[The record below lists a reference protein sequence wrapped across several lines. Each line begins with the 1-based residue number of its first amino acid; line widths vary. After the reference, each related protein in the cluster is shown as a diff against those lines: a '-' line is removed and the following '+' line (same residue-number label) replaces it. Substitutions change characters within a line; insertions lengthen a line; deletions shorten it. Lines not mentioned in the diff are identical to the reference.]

1 MRNYGRLSAN
11 YRRLLF
17 IGVAL
22 FALLFSLNVRAI
34 SGRATPNNSQIT
46 QHSLSQRLDNLQQ
59 QLEIAERNGD
69 IANQG
74 IALSNMALALQKQGK
89 WQLAREKIDRG
100 LFLLESLSPTQL
112 NQKSY
117 AQALDIQGKL
127 FSARGDFTSAL
138 ETWKK
143 SGKIYQNFN
152 LEQESDRNIIYQ
164 VQGMKELALYQ
175 PACHLINPIILE
187 KIRRSAEN
195 HEQNFSFCTGD
206 ITDEME
212 KTEIAKNLQTLERD
226 RMTAKQLQLLG
237 DILRLSRNLNLSELA
252 IESGLNMAT
261 QLGDDKLIESLKLSL
276 GNLFRAQG
284 DRAIARARSASS
296 EIRFNFELCPT
307 IELNYDAKNAYQ
319 KAVEAYN
326 SIAKNDAIAL
336 QAKLNLLR
344 LSAIVNSDE
353 KLLDNPSAI
362 VGEIDTITARN
373 PLLFNSQFG
382 ETLFLNTIQTKTC
395 LKSNEKI
402 PDLSWENL
410 EKQLQTISEI
420 SKTRQD
426 WKTQSYALGYLGRID
441 EFQDKLSEA
450 KAVTEQALSLSQSLN
465 LNAPELA
472 YQWQWQLG
480 RILTKSNSDRQ
491 QVIAAYQAAFN
502 TLQSLR
508 QELVSSNRDLQFSFR
523 DAIEPMYRT
532 YVDLLL
538 QSAEPTQEDLTQA
551 RDVIEALQLS
561 ELDDFFNDPCLMQQ
575 NIPLDDI
582 IPSDTA
588 VLYPILLDDK
598 IAIIYRLPNEEIK
611 STVQLIENAEMFSR
625 SLAALLGSAKNHSNA
640 ERYLTL
646 SQNIYP
652 YLFPEHL
659 LTDLESDP
667 NINTLVFVLDGQ
679 LRNIPMAL
687 LHDGERYLI
696 EKYAVVVAPGL
707 SLLAPHQ
714 LSSRDRQPLLGGLTE
729 IAPSFRDVEDRFS
742 PLVNAW
748 QELNSIREI
757 FDREV
762 DLIVNEDF
770 TPEVIETNTLQRYF
784 PIFHWVTHA
793 QFSSDLDETFIF
805 TWEDKL
811 KIEDLRQLIQANN
824 NSQQKNI
831 DLLVLSAC
839 QTAEGDNRATL
850 GLAGVAVRAG
860 SQSTLATLWEVND
873 KSTTS
878 FMTEFYRQLI
888 REKKSKAQALQAA
901 QLSLL
906 QDTIGQGLTHP
917 EFWAAF
923 VLVGDW
929 L

>member
-1 MRNYGRLSAN
+1 M
-11 YRRLLF
+11 
-17 IGVAL
+17 
-22 FALLFSLNVRAI
+22 ALLFSINVRAI
-34 SGRATPNNSQIT
+34 SGRAHLHHSQID
-46 QHSLSQRLDNLQQ
+46 SPLLSQQLDRWQQ

-69 IANQG
+69 LANQG
-74 IALSNMALALQKQGK
+74 ITLSNMALVLQKQGK
-89 WQLAREKIDRG
+89 WQLAQDNLDRG
-100 LFLLESLSPTQL
+100 LVLLQSLAPTPL

-127 FSARGDFTSAL
+127 WSARGDFTRAL
-138 ETWKK
+138 ETWKV
-143 SGKIYQNFN
+143 SGKIYQEFN
-152 LEQESDRNIIYQ
+152 LERENERNIIYQ

-175 PACHLINPIILE
+175 PACHLIRPIIQE
-187 KIRRSAEN
+187 KLRRSPKFNGKEI
-195 HEQNFSFCTGD
+195 SFCTGD
-206 ITDEME
+206 IADEDKMQRA
-212 KTEIAKNLQTLERD
+212 EIAKTLQTLEGD
-226 RMTAKQLQLLG
+226 RATAKQLQLLG
-237 DILRLSRNLNLSELA
+237 DILRLSRDLNLSKLVVQ
-252 IESGLNMAT
+252 SGLNMAT
-261 QLGDDKLIESLKLSL
+261 QLEDDRLIESLQLSL
-276 GNLFRAQG
+276 GNLFRAKG
-284 DRAIARARSASS
+284 DRAIAMARSASS
-296 EIRFNFELCPT
+296 EIRFNFEFCPT
-307 IELNYDAKNAYQ
+307 IELNDDATKAYENAIESYG
-319 KAVEAYN
+319 A
-326 SIAKNDAIAL
+326 IAKNDAIVL
-336 QAKLNLLR
+336 QAKLNLLG
-344 LSAIVNSDE
+344 LSAIANSDQLPMGDRT
-353 KLLDNPSAI
+353 LLIHDI
-362 VGEIDTITARN
+362 ETIISRN

-382 ETLFLNTIQTKTC
+382 ETLLLNAIQTETC
-395 LKSNEKI
+395 LKHNQNI
-402 PDLSWENL
+402 PDLSWQTL
-410 EKQLQTISEI
+410 EQELQTIIET

-426 WKTQSYALGYLGRID
+426 WKTQSYALGYLGTID
-441 EFQDKLSEA
+441 EFQGKLSEA

-480 RILTKSNSDRQ
+480 RILTQSNSDREP
-491 QVIAAYQAAFN
+491 ILAAYQAAFN

-538 QSAEPTQEDLTQA
+538 RSAEPTPADLKQA
-551 RDVIEALQLS
+551 RNVIEALQLS
-561 ELDDFFNDPCLMQQ
+561 ELDDFFNDPCLVQQ
-575 NIPLDDI
+575 DIPLDKI
-582 IPSDTA
+582 IPADTA
-588 VLYPILLDDK
+588 VLYPILLDRK
-598 IAIIYRLPNEEIK
+598 IAIIYRLPNGEIK
-611 STVQLIENAEMFSR
+611 STVKAIANAQRFSR
-625 SLAALLGSAKNHSNA
+625 SLDALLGSAKEPSNA

-652 YLFPEHL
+652 YLFHKDL

-707 SLLAPHQ
+707 SLLAPQ
-714 LSSRDRQPLLGGLTE
+714 TLSSRDRQPLLGGLTE
-729 IAPSFRDVEDRFS
+729 IAPSFRDEEDRFS
-742 PLVNAW
+742 LLVNAW
-748 QELNSIREI
+748 EELHSIREI
-757 FDREV
+757 FDDKV
-762 DLIVNEDF
+762 NLIVNEDF

-811 KIEDLRQLIQANN
+811 KIEDLRQLIQANT
-824 NSQQKNI
+824 NSQQQNI

-873 KSTTS
+873 KATTS

-906 QDTIGQGLTHP
+906 QGTIGQGLTHP
-917 EFWAAF
+917 AFWAAF